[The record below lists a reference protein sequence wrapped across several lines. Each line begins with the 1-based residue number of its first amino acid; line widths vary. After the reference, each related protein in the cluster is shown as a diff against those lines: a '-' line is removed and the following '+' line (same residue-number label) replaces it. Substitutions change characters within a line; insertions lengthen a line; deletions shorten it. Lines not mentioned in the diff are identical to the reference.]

1 MLAALLALP
10 AAARAATPGTRL
22 PPGPPFD
29 PTAKTP
35 HRISLAFD
43 TAPARDILTLLSGG
57 AEAPAALRHLR
68 ASGSV
73 RAAVRSEN
81 VSAEDFFGRLVAAAS
96 GTPDPL
102 LASYKGRSA
111 YFAAVLDQ
119 IDKDG
124 PGLDATVASRIAQLL
139 PESPA
144 VDARLVVVPFFGVSG
159 YGEVTPVR
167 EEGGITFVAELP
179 RLTGD
184 ALAAPQPREA
194 LLKIIRV
201 VASEGWRVLFN
212 ETFRKPPAWPA
223 APGNAA
229 DFDTF
234 LALTVSEGPATVFLF
249 ADEFFPLDPFLGEP
263 IERAFRRWNRAAEM
277 LLDPVTKE
285 KDRRDLLAGAM
296 KGDFWARYAAIVG
309 AQMTDLL
316 LRQAGREAYLRA
328 LAAGPRAVAAPLR
341 EHGQGVEAPR
351 LLEGR
356 PEGARRKRSP
366 ELSDGEEGER
376 RDGRQVGRVLR
387 PLAELHVRK
396 EPVRVP
402 VGPDDLDRV
411 AADGD
416 GRHRLKRF
424 AGQRL
429 FWKLREPAEE
439 VPLPGAPRA
448 GAEAADRR
456 ERQVALCPVAPDDR
470 ELLAQHLQRLRHER
484 HAAIVA
490 PIPRGSRRYFAAGRW

>member
-1 MLAALLALP
+1 MADRRLPILSAGVLAALLALP
-10 AAARAATPGTRL
+10 AAARAAAPGTRL

-194 LLKIIRV
+194 LLKIVRV
-201 VASEGWRVLFN
+201 VASEGWRALFN

-328 LAAGPRAVAAPLR
+328 LAAGPRAVA
-341 EHGQGVEAPR
+341 
-351 LLEGR
+351 LLYASTVKGSKH
-356 PEGARRKRSP
+356 PDFSK
-366 ELSDGEEGER
+366 
-376 RDGRQVGRVLR
+376 V
-387 PLAELHVRK
+387 VRK
-396 EPVRVP
+396 A
-402 VGPDDLDRV
+402 L
-411 AADGD
+411 
-416 GRHRLKRF
+416 
-424 AGQRL
+424 
-429 FWKLREPAEE
+429 EE
-439 VPLPGAPRA
+439 KKP
-448 GAEAADRR
+448 
-456 ERQVALCPVAPDDR
+456 
-470 ELLAQHLQRLRHER
+470 
-484 HAAIVA
+484 
-490 PIPRGSRRYFAAGRW
+490 